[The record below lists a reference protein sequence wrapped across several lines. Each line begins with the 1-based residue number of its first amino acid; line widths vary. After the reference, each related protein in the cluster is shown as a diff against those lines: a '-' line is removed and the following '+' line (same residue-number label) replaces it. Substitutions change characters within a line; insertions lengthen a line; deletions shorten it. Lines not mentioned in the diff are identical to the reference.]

1 MTSPQENKQ
10 ADAQIQAHRQQHQQ
24 KMKRIFLIVGAV
36 VCVVLLALVV
46 VPLFNNDTGE
56 KDTES
61 TQVAPLSI
69 SEIDAF
75 RESFKQALT
84 DYELRLQ
91 GQVSEMKVIGYA
103 PAETAE
109 LALLKQTVLTSFA
122 QGAFSEAKSNLDT
135 LVQKTEALIEAW
147 ERDFSLL
154 LNEAQLHFEQE
165 SMAQAQL
172 SLNKALAIMPNNI
185 DALALQNRINA
196 FGEIEILLQDLD
208 VAKIERNLP
217 RQIDLLGDIISLDP
231 EREGLQADLTN
242 AQDRLD
248 SQELA
253 NALQSAEQA
262 INANNL
268 PLAEKHLAKAS
279 SINANSKGIE
289 ALKKRIANIRSDQG
303 LAQIQRSVENAASND
318 NWQEVSLLS
327 SSGLSKYP
335 NNKSLLSA
343 QQQANAILNAS
354 KTLQQYL
361 SRPGRLADTNIR
373 ENAKQAMLD
382 SFSLSIHS
390 ASLQG
395 QIADLGELFD
405 TYNSPVEVTIQ
416 SDEKTYIIVVGVGH
430 VGKHASKSISLT
442 PGNYV
447 LEGKREGYKSKRLP
461 FTVEANTPLALSLV
475 CDQKI

>member
-10 ADAQIQAHRQQHQQ
+10 ADAQIQAHRLQHQQ
-24 KMKRIFLIVGAV
+24 KMKKIFLVVGAV
-36 VCVVLLALVV
+36 VCVILLALVV
-46 VPLFNNDTGE
+46 VPLLNQDTAE
-56 KDTES
+56 KDTNS
-61 TQVAPLSI
+61 TQVAPLST

-75 RESFKQALT
+75 RESFKETLT

-122 QGAFSEAKSNLDT
+122 QGAFSDAKSNLET

-147 ERDFSLL
+147 ELAFSQQLIR
-154 LNEAQLHFEQE
+154 AQEQFEQE
-165 SMAQAQL
+165 NMAQAQL
-172 SLNKALAIMPNNI
+172 NLNKALAIMPNNI

-217 RQIDLLGDIISLDP
+217 KQIDLLGDIISLDP
-231 EREGLQADLTN
+231 EREALQADLIN
-242 AQDRLD
+242 AKDRLD

-268 PLAEKHLAKAS
+268 PLAEKYLAKAS
-279 SINANSKGIE
+279 SLDASSKGIE
-289 ALKKRIANIRSDQG
+289 ALQTRISNIRSEQG
-303 LAQIQRSVENAASND
+303 LAYIQRSIENAASND
-318 NWQEVSLLS
+318 NWQQVSQLS
-327 SSGLSKYP
+327 SSGLSQYP
-335 NNKSLLSA
+335 NHKSLLSS
-343 QQQANAILNAS
+343 QQQASAILKAS
-354 KTLQQYL
+354 KTLQSYIG
-361 SRPGRLADTNIR
+361 RPERLADTNIR
-373 ENAKQAMLD
+373 ENAQQAMLD

-390 ASLQG
+390 PSLQG
-395 QIADLGELFD
+395 QIADLGELLD
-405 TYNSPVEVTIQ
+405 TYSSPVEVTIQ
-416 SDEKTYIIVVGVGH
+416 SDEKTYIIVVGIGH
-430 VGKHASKSISLT
+430 VGQHAAKTISLT

-447 LEGKREGYKSKRLP
+447 LEGKREGYKSKRLT